1 MLPSILLF
9 YPISCPMYMFSSFS
23 FMLAFLKCLVIF
35 GYALIFKN
43 ERQSW
48 LLYTNRAAFLNYCL
62 AGIVPVW
69 ELCMLVQGMPISR
82 HHCRGRH
89 WQLKTAECQ
98 NEGALLF
105 GAIFILEVLNLIC
118 SCSISLEKN
127 TWIVSLRDKCQIS
140 RNSTR
145 NRGGRE
151 VDSSSCFGDRPSLTP
166 HFPSCPPSAQLPCA
180 LILSCGFPC
189 DVVHIVSCTFSLPE
203 ICWNLL
209 SVDDQ
214 YQPLPLCY

>member
-9 YPISCPMYMFSSFS
+9 YPISCPMYMFWSFS

-89 WQLKTAECQ
+89 WQLRTAEGQ

-118 SCSISLEKN
+118 SCSISLEKTPGLLVWGIN
-127 TWIVSLRDKCQIS
+127 ARFPETLLGIGEGERWTHLAVLETDRHWLPTSHPAHLQHSSL
-140 RNSTR
+140 
-145 NRGGRE
+145 
-151 VDSSSCFGDRPSLTP
+151 VL
-166 HFPSCPPSAQLPCA
+166 
-180 LILSCGFPC
+180 
-189 DVVHIVSCTFSLPE
+189 
-203 ICWNLL
+203 
-209 SVDDQ
+209 
-214 YQPLPLCY
+214 